1 MQSFTLALSQKKKKK
16 KKGTP
21 RKNPIGR
28 DPIDPPEKTSIPPTK
43 SLGGKKLSNPH
54 KVKCLGG
61 KKLSNPP
68 KVKCLGG
75 KKLQSPRQRVWVGK
89 NFPIPPKS
97 NVWVGKNSN
106 PPQSQ
111 MFGREKKKI
120 PIPPKSNVWEG
131 QKLSNLVPQ
140 KTYEGQNL
148 LENAPN
154 KKWTYFLLPSF
165 FWSLVSISFQAQCS
179 EKIWKENW
187 IFIIFCVLGKTLKV
201 TNLFVAGKIFKKL
214 TRPIS

>member
-1 MQSFTLALSQKKKKK
+1 MQSFTLALSQKKR
-16 KKGTP
+16 GTP

-61 KKLSNPP
+61 KKL
-68 KVKCLGG
+68 
-75 KKLQSPRQRVWVGK
+75 QS
-89 NFPIPPKS
+89 PPKS
-97 NVWVGKNSN
+97 NVWEG
-106 PPQSQ
+106 
-111 MFGREKKKI
+111 EKKI

-154 KKWTYFLLPSF
+154 KK
-165 FWSLVSISFQAQCS
+165 
-179 EKIWKENW
+179 
-187 IFIIFCVLGKTLKV
+187 
-201 TNLFVAGKIFKKL
+201 
-214 TRPIS
+214 